1 MVAELKGLM
10 ERVNSVKASRDTI
23 EASLR
28 DATVDICTY
37 DRRGII
43 LSIIYLL
50 AAARFMS
57 ALEADQTVA
66 DESISEAQLSET
78 YGPLQQQVADSVAQQ
93 QTLIESINVGYQYN
107 DEFISSFKVFFRR
120 LISVLFPEAEP
131 PVLGKAFSRTW
142 PPLTTLLWN

>member
-10 ERVNSVKASRDTI
+10 ERVNSLKAPRETI

-37 DRRGII
+37 TYDRRGII
-43 LSIIYLL
+43 MSIIYLL

-93 QTLIESINVGYQYN
+93 QTLVESINVGCQYN
-107 DEFISSFKVFFRR
+107 NEFISSFKVFLGGSSAFYFRR
-120 LISVLFPEAEP
+120 R
-131 PVLGKAFSRTW
+131 SRQR
-142 PPLTTLLWN
+142 